1 MSMRCRFKNSSLKTL
16 SHIAKQSTPVYSY
29 PGFLKHSQN
38 FFMITDLVKQNGS
51 SKAIAPILTMPD
63 AIRSIED
70 FTKRLNVDPPKEG
83 VEKTPDGKAETLT
96 ISHVEGKLDEIYM
109 RQWGYDKC
117 DFSVVANELC
127 CDVIVWV
134 LDPSTGVKITRAG
147 TAAIAIMVDRA
158 PDNMKGQERNQWALN
173 LANKK
178 PNALKM
184 NRPAVKALALKN
196 AVQSL
201 GVVFG
206 RNLNRKNEDHPED
219 YYTQELDA
227 KEAID
232 LIGQEMADCQTV
244 DDLKAIWEANPDLH
258 NNTHFRKHFTSTKQR
273 IQLQSK

>member
-1 MSMRCRFKNSSLKTL
+1 MT
-16 SHIAKQSTPVYSY
+16 
-29 PGFLKHSQN
+29 
-38 FFMITDLVKQNGS
+38 TDIVKQNGS
-51 SKAIAPILTMPD
+51 KAVVPLLGMTD
-63 AIRSIED
+63 TIRSIEE
-70 FTKRLNVDPPKEG
+70 FTKRLNEAPPKEG
-83 VEKTPDGKAETLT
+83 VERTPDGKAETLT
-96 ISHVEGKLDEIYM
+96 ISHVEGKLDEIYL
-109 RQWGYDKC
+109 RQWGYEKC
-117 DFSVVANELC
+117 EFSVVANELC

-134 LDPSTGVKITRAG
+134 LDPSTGIKITRAG

-158 PDNMKGQERNQWALN
+158 PDNLKGQEKNQWALN

-206 RNLNRKNEDHPED
+206 RNLNRKNEDQPEE

-227 KEAID
+227 KDAID
-232 LIGQEMADCQTV
+232 LIGQEMNDCKTV
-244 DDLKAIWEANPDLH
+244 EALIKIWEANPDLH
-258 NNTHFRKHFTSTKQR
+258 NNPHFRKHFTSHKQR